1 LIDCVPTNLFAMKT
15 AVLAS
20 CLSAVAAQQAGKL
33 KDNYHMPIDIQTCS
47 TDGCSNE
54 AKALTIDGNWR
65 WTHSE
70 SGSNCYTGDEWD
82 TSLCP
87 NPEECAKNCALGGIP
102 SDEWEGTLGVHKEE
116 NGVKLDFVTEGPYSK
131 NVGSRMF
138 VLDSDSK
145 YKLFKMLNKEISF
158 DIDVSKLPCGLNG
171 AIYFVEME
179 ESGDAGTNNAAGA
192 AYGTGYCDG
201 QCPRDIKF
209 VKGAANIENWQIS
222 TGDPYHNSGYGDI
235 GICCAEMDLWEAN
248 SQATAFTPHPDTK
261 DGQTTC
267 KGDAG
272 CGSQQG
278 DRTKVDTDRS
288 GCDINAYRAGNPD
301 FYGPNKVLDTTKPF
315 TFVTSFITDDGTDS
329 GNLAEIKQ
337 WYVQNGKRIDQ
348 PNANV
353 AGLTGNSQTDE
364 YCAAQKKAFGDDDDF
379 TRKGGLKRMGA
390 ALKRGMVLTISLWDD
405 IAVKMN
411 WLDSIGD
418 ESLPEDSPGNR
429 RGPCDVNAGDPA
441 TLREQHPD
449 ASYTLSNL
457 KVGDIGTTNP
467 KFPDPSP
474 PSPAPPTP
482 TPPSP
487 SPSPSPGCP
496 GGSLSACIGECPTQP
511 SDAYKMCV
519 SVCLDKCSGAS
530 FEV

>member
-1 LIDCVPTNLFAMKT
+1 MK
-15 AVLAS
+15 
-20 CLSAVAAQQAGKL
+20 SAVVASVLLSLAAAQQAGKL
-33 KDNYHMPIDIQTCS
+33 KENYHMPIDIQTCS
-47 TDGCSNE
+47 SSGCINE
-54 AKALTIDGNWR
+54 AKSLTIDGNWR

-82 TSLCP
+82 ESLCP
-87 NPEECAKNCALGGIP
+87 DPEQCAKNCALGGIP
-102 SDEWEGTLGVHKEE
+102 SNEWDETLGVHKTTD
-116 NGVKLDFVTEGPYSK
+116 GVKLDFVTEGQYSK

-138 VLDSDSK
+138 VLESESK
-145 YKLFKMLNKEISF
+145 YKLFKMTNKEISF
-158 DIDVSKLPCGLNG
+158 DIDVSNLPCGLNG

-179 ESGDAGTNNAAGA
+179 EAGDAGTGNAAGA

-209 VKGAANIENWQIS
+209 VKGSANIENWQIS
-222 TGDPYHNSGYGDI
+222 TSDPYHNSGYGNT

-248 SQATAFTPHPDTK
+248 SQATAFTPHPDSK

-267 KGDAG
+267 EGDEG
-272 CGSQQG
+272 CGNPQG
-278 DRTKVDTDRS
+278 NRTKVDTDRS
-288 GCDINAYRAGNPD
+288 GCDINSFRSGNAD
-301 FYGPNKVLDTTKPF
+301 FYGPGKTLDTTKAF
-315 TFVTSFITDDGTDS
+315 TFVTSFLTDDGTDS
-329 GNLAEIKQ
+329 GNLVEIKQ
-337 WYVQNGKRIDQ
+337 WYVQDGKRIDQ

-364 YCAAQKKAFGDDDDF
+364 YCAAQKTAFGDDDDF

-390 ALKRGMVLTISLWDD
+390 ALQRGMVLTISMWDD
-405 IAVKMN
+405 IAVNMN

-418 ESLPEDSPGNR
+418 ESLPEDAPGNR

-441 TLREQHPD
+441 TVRAKHPD

-467 KFPDPSP
+467 QFPDPSP
-474 PSPAPPTP
+474 TPPTPTPPTPPTP

-487 SPSPSPGCP
+487 TPSPAGDCP
-496 GGSLSACIGECPTQP
+496 GGSLSACIGECPTLP
-511 SDAYKMCV
+511 ADTYKMCV
-519 SVCLDKCSGAS
+519 SVCIDRCSSAIIQ
-530 FEV
+530 V

>member
-1 LIDCVPTNLFAMKT
+1 MKT
-15 AVLAS
+15 AM
-20 CLSAVAAQQAGKL
+20 LSSLFFAVAAQQAGKL
-33 KDNYHMPIDIQTCS
+33 KENYHMPIDIQACS
-47 TDGCSNE
+47 ASGCSNE
-54 AKALTIDGNWR
+54 AKTLTIDGNWR

-82 TSLCP
+82 QSLCASP
-87 NPEECAKNCALGGIP
+87 AECAKNCALGGIP
-102 SDEWEGTLGVHKEE
+102 SDEWEGTLGVHKTTD
-116 NGVKLDFVTEGPYSK
+116 GVKLDFVTDGPYSK

-138 VLDSDSK
+138 VLESESK

-158 DIDVSKLPCGLNG
+158 DIDVSELPCGLNG

-179 ESGDAGTNNAAGA
+179 ETGDAGVNNAAGA

-209 VKGAANIENWQIS
+209 VKGTANIENWQIS
-222 TGDPYHNSGYGDI
+222 TSDPYHNSGYGNT

-248 SQATAFTPHPDTK
+248 SQATAFTPHPDAK

-267 KGDAG
+267 EGDAG

-288 GCDINAYRAGNPD
+288 GCDINAFRAGNPD
-301 FYGPNKVLDTTKPF
+301 FYGPGKVLDTTKPF
-315 TFVTSFITDDGTDS
+315 TFVTAFHTDDGTDS
-329 GNLAEIKQ
+329 GDLVEIKQ
-337 WYVQNGKRIDQ
+337 WYVQDGKRIDQ
-348 PNANV
+348 PDAKV
-353 AGLTGNSQTDE
+353 PGLSGNSQTDE
-364 YCAAQKKAFGDDDDF
+364 YCQAQKKAFGDDDDF

-390 ALKRGMVLTISLWDD
+390 ALERGMVLTISLWDD

-418 ESLPEDSPGNR
+418 ESLPEDAPGNR

-441 TLREQHPD
+441 TLRAQHPH
-449 ASYTLSNL
+449 ASYSLENL
-457 KVGDIGTTNP
+457 KVGEIGTTNP
-467 KFPDPSP
+467 QFPDPSP
-474 PSPAPPTP
+474 PTPTPPAPPTP

-487 SPSPSPGCP
+487 PAGCP
-496 GGSLSACIGECPTQP
+496 GGSLSACISECPTQP
-511 SDAYKMCV
+511 SDVYKTCV
-519 SVCLDKCSGAS
+519 SVCIDRCSSAM
-530 FEV
+530 FQV